1 MKPGSFIILVFSAAL
16 VSCTPSHKVT
26 LPNDYSHVY
35 TKEGRIDTFE
45 PDPSKNKFILYA
57 RQKNTLKPCLS
68 ELWTSSADSVFKANQ
83 EWQFMIIYN
92 GSLADSL
99 DLRNLLERYECGA
112 YLVISENDE
121 FKDKNGLDN
130 VFLTSYFLDRR
141 NKVLGQWLVG
151 DDSFEKQ
158 FNRVKNNIQ

>member
-1 MKPGSFIILVFSAAL
+1 
-16 VSCTPSHKVT
+16 
-26 LPNDYSHVY
+26 
-35 TKEGRIDTFE
+35 
-45 PDPSKNKFILYA
+45 
-57 RQKNTLKPCLS
+57 
-68 ELWTSSADSVFKANQ
+68 
-83 EWQFMIIYN
+83 MIIYN